1 MHHANY
7 AAGSMLCEDC
17 EYPGTEYPRYLV
29 TTFDQSKIKTV
40 ASAEQSV
47 TEPLSPPKYQEI
59 KMCLYL
65 FINLAPQNWEM

>member
-1 MHHANY
+1 MPIMQQAH
-7 AAGSMLCEDC
+7 SMLCEDC
-17 EYPGTEYPRYLV
+17 EYIQEQSILV

-59 KMCLYL
+59 KMCLYS
-65 FINLAPQNWEM
+65 FINLAQ